1 MVHVKRCPNPL
12 GRGKPSTEFYKDE
25 NPQIYC
31 YGWVDIETESL
42 MEICKSC
49 ADHVN
54 RAQDDLDSYNSA
66 MKEGEKDDKNMS
78 LYLR

>member
-31 YGWVDIETESL
+31 YGWID
-42 MEICKSC
+42 MENEEPLDICKKC
-49 ADHVN
+49 ADYVDN
-54 RAQDDLDSYNSA
+54 AQHDLDVYI
-66 MKEGEKDDKNMS
+66 KELIS
-78 LYLR
+78 